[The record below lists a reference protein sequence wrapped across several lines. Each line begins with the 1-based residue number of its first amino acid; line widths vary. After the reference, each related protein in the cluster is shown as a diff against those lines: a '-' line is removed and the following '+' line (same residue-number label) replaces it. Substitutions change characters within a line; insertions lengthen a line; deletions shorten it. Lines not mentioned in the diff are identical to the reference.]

1 MIEIGGFGLDSDGLP
16 ITVYEW
22 TVQTNYILILKQRLT
37 ITIENDDSELA
48 RLD

>member
-1 MIEIGGFGLDSDGLP
+1 MTEIGGFGLDSDGLT

-37 ITIENDDSELA
+37 ITIDDSE
-48 RLD
+48 